1 MIRVIE
7 TNNADDYDYDDFV
20 VGDYVVDINLGGGSK
35 YHGVFS
41 TYEDACDHID
51 KNLPNN
57 NGDYDKYISKRNKPS
72 KKKGLFKKL
81 FKRESN
87 NVRMAEAY
95 GDYKSTRALE
105 KWLGE
110 ITYEQVK
117 NGISKLDYFNENIT
131 CWIPIPYN
139 IAVEVIRQNI
149 KNFNIP
155 ISWLNDNQ
163 LWLQLEYHTD
173 GSPTFIGL
181 DYDFGVEEIKNVDKS
196 VIDNIDGFYRKVLD
210 TYRDTYTE
218 SKLTE
223 SDFTGDPLLPDV
235 KDVYEELIRMYDVRK
250 DVGYVETAK
259 KMAEYVGGKANVST
273 NRTSF
278 NNDYMEINW
287 KVYGDFEFD
296 GRNKTSYD
304 GRNSILSDSYG
315 NWLMYIEDLCM
326 AFYKVNG
333 GKGGYTPDLIK
344 AIGKGY

>member
-20 VGDYVVDINLGGGSK
+20 VGDYVVDINLSGGSK

-87 NVRMAEAY
+87 KVRMAEAY
-95 GDYKSTRALE
+95 RDYEDPRALE
-105 KWLGE
+105 
-110 ITYEQVK
+110 
-117 NGISKLDYFNENIT
+117 
-131 CWIPIPYN
+131 
-139 IAVEVIRQNI
+139 RQ
-149 KNFNIP
+149 
-155 ISWLNDNQ
+155 
-163 LWLQLEYHTD
+163 LQDFMKKHPNKSEW
-173 GSPTFIGL
+173 S
-181 DYDFGVEEIKNVDKS
+181 DYDYETYYDLKDRINFAWQDEEYDMDIYDES
-196 VIDNIDGFYRKVLD
+196 YPS
-210 TYRDTYTE
+210 E

-273 NRTSF
+273 SRTSLD
-278 NNDYMEINW
+278 NDYMEINW

-326 AFYKVNG
+326 AFYKTNG